1 MYVVRVAIGG
11 TFLLGY
17 IYFKVD
23 KDSFG
28 NIEWLALGS
37 FLLLY
42 FITLLLAVLVDDVTK
57 DK

>member
-17 IYFKVD
+17 TYFKVD

-28 NIEWLALGS
+28 NIEWLASGS
-37 FLLLY
+37 FVLLY
-42 FITLLLAVLVDDVTK
+42 LIAILLASLVDNLNK

>member
-1 MYVVRVAIGG
+1 MYVIKVAIGS
-11 TFLLGY
+11 TFLLGF
-17 IYFKVD
+17 IFFKVD

-42 FITLLLAVLVDDVTK
+42 FITLLLAALVDDLNK